1 MSNLH
6 ALLFAVLVFGF
17 VLVLTTAL
25 FIPTLGTRAR
35 ASRKMRR
42 RMRATLTSTDDDQSL
57 IRDGYAES
65 HNDDNSILSLSLFR
79 RIEKKIRH
87 AGLKV
92 TVKKIVFMSIC
103 CGGLA
108 FLCVLALSQSWI
120 FSLIAGAAG
129 IFFPYYR
136 LRVLAQRRLDLFEK
150 QLPEALDVMSR
161 ALKVGHPFNETL
173 NFVGEEMDDPIAE
186 EFGRVFS
193 DMNYGQ
199 PSKAAFHALLDRV
212 PSVSLQT
219 LVTAVLIQ
227 QESGGALAEILE
239 KVSDVI
245 RGRFRLQRKL
255 KSLSA
260 EGRMSAW
267 VLTMIPFALAGM
279 LMIVSPDYLPILV
292 ADEMGR
298 KVIAIGLGLL
308 VAGALWIKYIINIK
322 V

>member
-17 VLVLTTAL
+17 VLLLTSAL
-25 FIPTLGTRAR
+25 FIPTMSTRAR
-35 ASRKMRR
+35 AGRKMRR
-42 RMRATLTSTDDDQSL
+42 RMRTTLTPTDDDQSL

-65 HNDDNSILSLSLFR
+65 NNSDGSYLSLSLFR
-79 RIEKKIRH
+79 RIDQKIRH
-87 AGLKV
+87 AGLKT
-92 TVKKIVFMSIC
+92 TVKKIVLMSISC
-103 CGGLA
+103 AGIL
-108 FLCVLALSQSWI
+108 FLCVLALSQSWV
-120 FSLIAGAAG
+120 FSFIAGAAG
-129 IFFPYYR
+129 SLFPYYR
-136 LRVLAQRRLDLFEK
+136 LCVLAQRRLDLFEK
-150 QLPEALDVMSR
+150 QLPEALDIMSR

-173 NFVGEEMDDPIAE
+173 NFVGEEMDNPIAE

-308 VAGALWIKYIINIK
+308 VVGALWIKYIINIK